1 MCGLNVILVEVLDMV
16 KVWVVEDGIPL
27 EASCLMKG
35 DESALLAALVAAIV
49 RVVRVVWELA
59 QSWVWVC

>member
-1 MCGLNVILVEVLDMV
+1 MV